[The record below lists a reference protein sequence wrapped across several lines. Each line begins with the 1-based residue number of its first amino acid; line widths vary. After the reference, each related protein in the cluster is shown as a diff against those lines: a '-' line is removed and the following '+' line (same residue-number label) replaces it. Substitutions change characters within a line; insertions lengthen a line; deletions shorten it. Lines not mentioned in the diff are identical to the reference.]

1 MKVKLLLTAI
11 TLSCLAID
19 VLAQV
24 SISGKI
30 VSADTN
36 EPVVG
41 ANIRI
46 DQSLSGCTTNGKGE
60 FNINNLPDGKHVL
73 RITHVSYTPKSVTT
87 KGGEKNLLIKLQD
100 SFTNIGQVVV
110 TGTGTH
116 HRMTDSPVPV
126 SVITAKDLSNAS
138 VTSLDE
144 ALQKLTPSFSSM
156 TNGMGTTLSLNG
168 LPDDY
173 FIFLENGKR
182 LYGDD
187 TYARINVAKIKRIEI
202 LNGASSALYGTNAI
216 GGVINI
222 ITDDAKNAINVSSDT
237 RYASKGRFTQSVNA
251 DVNTGKF
258 GSYTSYRR
266 QQAEGWQLNPYEE
279 NSKTHELEETGKVAS
294 TGFYANTVNQKF
306 TFDATDKLSFYARGG
321 YYDNKTRR
329 PYEAYDYNI
338 LHETFNYGIGTQYMI
353 SKGNYITAD
362 YYADH
367 FSSSYCFF
375 KDNKTYNGKA
385 GEEQV
390 RKRTRNHNLSIKG
403 IFKLGGRHKL
413 SVGTEYI
420 VDVLKSQTDN
430 IAKED
435 AYTLALFAQDEIKLL
450 RNLQAL
456 IGVRYIYHENFKN
469 HATPN
474 VALMYKPGKF
484 NFRASYAAGFRTPT
498 LSELYATDIAKKND
512 RLTIGNLDLKPEKND
527 YFSLSAE
534 YVHERF
540 SVSVNAFYNNIRD
553 MIDYNTIATGDK
565 AMEQYGHK
573 EVRQRDNIAE
583 AKVYGINVSA
593 NAYLGAGFNLS
604 GGYTHLNT
612 QDVELEQ
619 PIDKSIKNAYNI
631 NAQWAHSWKIYR
643 LNINLNG
650 RINSKRFS
658 KSYGY
663 APDYQLWDLNT
674 RHSFNLKSVIIKP
687 GCGIE
692 NLFDYTD
699 DRPYNS
705 NYATLTPGR
714 SFYISL
720 SLKFKS

>member
-46 DQSLSGCTTNGKGE
+46 DQSLSGCTTNDKGE
-60 FNINNLPDGKHVL
+60 FSISNLPDGKHVL
-73 RITHVSYTPKSVTT
+73 RITHVSYTPKSITT

-222 ITDDAKNAINVSSDT
+222 ITDDVKNAINVSSDT
-237 RYASKGRFTQSVNA
+237 RYASKGRFTQSVNI

-279 NSKTHELEETGKVAS
+279 NSKTHELEKTGKVAS

-338 LHETFNYGIGTQYMI
+338 LHETFNYGIGAQYMI
-353 SKGNYITAD
+353 NKGNYITAD
-362 YYADH
+362 CYADH

-403 IFKLGGRHKL
+403 IFKLGNRHKL

-512 RLTIGNLDLKPEKND
+512 RLTIGNLDLKPEKNN

-573 EVRQRDNIAE
+573 EVRQRDNITE
-583 AKVYGINVSA
+583 AKVHGINVSA

-663 APDYQLWDLNT
+663 APEYQLWDLNT
-674 RHSFNLKSVIIKP
+674 RHSFNLKSVIIEP
-687 GCGIE
+687 GCGME
-692 NLFDYTD
+692 NLFDYMD

>member
-1 MKVKLLLTAI
+1 MKVKVLLTAVL
-11 TLSCLAID
+11 LSCPVMDA
-19 VLAQV
+19 VAQV

-30 VSADTN
+30 VSADTD
-36 EPVVG
+36 EPVAG
-41 ANIRI
+41 AHIRI

-60 FNINNLPDGKHVL
+60 FAIDNLPEGKHVL
-73 RITHVSYTPKSVTT
+73 RITHVSYTPQSVTT
-87 KGGEKNLLIKLQD
+87 NGSEKNLLIKLQD
-100 SFTNIGQVVV
+100 SFTHIGQVVV

-116 HRMTDSPVPV
+116 RRMTDSPVPV
-126 SVITAKDLSNAS
+126 SVITSQDLSNAG

-182 LYGDD
+182 LYGDN

-222 ITDDAKNAINVSSDT
+222 ITDDTPDGLLVSGDT
-237 RYASKGRFTQSVNA
+237 RYADKGRFTQSVHA
-251 DVNTGKF
+251 DVHAGKF

-266 QQAEGWQLNPYEE
+266 QQAEGWQLSPYEE
-279 NSKTHELEETGKVAS
+279 NAKTHELEETGKVAS
-294 TGFYANTVNQKF
+294 TGFYANTVSQKF
-306 TFDATDKLSFYARGG
+306 TFDAGRKLSFYARGG
-321 YYDNKTRR
+321 FYDNKTRR
-329 PYEAYDYNI
+329 PYEAYDYDI
-338 LHETFNYGIGTQYMI
+338 LHQTFHYGTGAKYLIG
-353 SKGNYITAD
+353 KGNYITAD

-390 RKRTRNHNLSIKG
+390 RKRTRTHNLSVKG
-403 IFKLGGRHKL
+403 IFKPGERHKF
-413 SVGTEYI
+413 SAGAEYI

-430 IAKED
+430 IAKES
-435 AYTLALFAQDEIKLL
+435 AYTLALFAQDEIRLPG
-450 RNLQAL
+450 NLQAL
-456 IGVRYIYHENFKN
+456 IGIRYTYHEHFKH

-498 LSELYATDIAKKND
+498 LSELHATDIAKKND

-527 YFSLSAE
+527 YFSLNAT

-540 SVSVNAFYNNIRD
+540 SVSVHTFYNKIRD
-553 MIDYNTIATGDK
+553 MIDYHTIAEGDE

-573 EVRQRDNIAE
+573 EVRRRENIAA
-583 AKVYGINVSA
+583 AKVCGINVSA
-593 NAYLGAGFNLS
+593 NAYLGAGFHLS
-604 GGYTHLNT
+604 GGYTHLDT
-612 QDVELEQ
+612 RDVQLKQ
-619 PIDKSIKNAYNI
+619 PIDKSIKNAYNV
-631 NAQWAHSWKIYR
+631 NARWGRSWKAYR
-643 LNINLNG
+643 LNITLNG
-650 RINSKRFS
+650 RINGKRFS

-674 RHSFNLKSVIIKP
+674 RHSFNLKSVLIEP

>member
-46 DQSLSGCTTNGKGE
+46 DQSLSGCTTNDKGE
-60 FNINNLPDGKHVL
+60 FSISNLPDGKHVL
-73 RITHVSYTPKSVTT
+73 RITHVSYTPKSITT

-222 ITDDAKNAINVSSDT
+222 ITDDVKNAINVSSDT
-237 RYASKGRFTQSVNA
+237 RYASKGRFTQSVNI

-338 LHETFNYGIGTQYMI
+338 LHETFNYGIGAQYMI
-353 SKGNYITAD
+353 NKGNYITAD
-362 YYADH
+362 CYADH

-403 IFKLGGRHKL
+403 IFKLGNRHKL

-512 RLTIGNLDLKPEKND
+512 RLTIGNLDLKPEKNN

-583 AKVYGINVSA
+583 AKVHGINVSA

-650 RINSKRFS
+650 RFNSKYNPQIQISAESETKRSIFREKDKTKRSKKESAQHS
-658 KSYGY
+658 KSR
-663 APDYQLWDLNT
+663 NK
-674 RHSFNLKSVIIKP
+674 SFVMTSVSA
-687 GCGIE
+687 
-692 NLFDYTD
+692 L
-699 DRPYNS
+699 
-705 NYATLTPGR
+705 
-714 SFYISL
+714 
-720 SLKFKS
+720 

>member
-36 EPVVG
+36 EPIVG

-60 FNINNLPDGKHVL
+60 FSISNLPDGKHVL
-73 RITHVSYTPKSVTT
+73 RITHVSYTPKSITT

-237 RYASKGRFTQSVNA
+237 RYASKGRFTQSVNI

-294 TGFYANTVNQKF
+294 Y
-306 TFDATDKLSFYARGG
+306 RR

-338 LHETFNYGIGTQYMI
+338 LHETFNYGIGAQYMI
-353 SKGNYITAD
+353 NKGNYITAD
-362 YYADH
+362 CYADH

-403 IFKLGGRHKL
+403 IFKLGNRHKL

-512 RLTIGNLDLKPEKND
+512 RLMFI
-527 YFSLSAE
+527 FSTT
-534 YVHERF
+534 
-540 SVSVNAFYNNIRD
+540 D
-553 MIDYNTIATGDK
+553 MIF
-565 AMEQYGHK
+565 
-573 EVRQRDNIAE
+573 RQRQQIR
-583 AKVYGINVSA
+583 
-593 NAYLGAGFNLS
+593 S
-604 GGYTHLNT
+604 GWGN
-612 QDVELEQ
+612 Q
-619 PIDKSIKNAYNI
+619 NN
-631 NAQWAHSWKIYR
+631 R
-643 LNINLNG
+643 
-650 RINSKRFS
+650 
-658 KSYGY
+658 
-663 APDYQLWDLNT
+663 
-674 RHSFNLKSVIIKP
+674 
-687 GCGIE
+687 
-692 NLFDYTD
+692 
-699 DRPYNS
+699 
-705 NYATLTPGR
+705 
-714 SFYISL
+714 
-720 SLKFKS
+720 

>member
-36 EPVVG
+36 EPIVG

-60 FNINNLPDGKHVL
+60 FSISNLPDGKHVL
-73 RITHVSYTPKSVTT
+73 RITHVSYTPKSITT

-187 TYARINVAKIKRIEI
+187 TYPRINVAKIKRIEI

-237 RYASKGRFTQSVNA
+237 RYASKGRFTQSVNI

-338 LHETFNYGIGTQYMI
+338 LHETFNYGIGAQYMI
-353 SKGNYITAD
+353 NKGNYITAD
-362 YYADH
+362 CYADH

-403 IFKLGGRHKL
+403 IFKL
-413 SVGTEYI
+413 T
-420 VDVLKSQTDN
+420 
-430 IAKED
+430 
-435 AYTLALFAQDEIKLL
+435 
-450 RNLQAL
+450 
-456 IGVRYIYHENFKN
+456 
-469 HATPN
+469 
-474 VALMYKPGKF
+474 
-484 NFRASYAAGFRTPT
+484 
-498 LSELYATDIAKKND
+498 
-512 RLTIGNLDLKPEKND
+512 
-527 YFSLSAE
+527 
-534 YVHERF
+534 
-540 SVSVNAFYNNIRD
+540 
-553 MIDYNTIATGDK
+553 
-565 AMEQYGHK
+565 
-573 EVRQRDNIAE
+573 
-583 AKVYGINVSA
+583 
-593 NAYLGAGFNLS
+593 
-604 GGYTHLNT
+604 
-612 QDVELEQ
+612 
-619 PIDKSIKNAYNI
+619 
-631 NAQWAHSWKIYR
+631 
-643 LNINLNG
+643 
-650 RINSKRFS
+650 
-658 KSYGY
+658 
-663 APDYQLWDLNT
+663 
-674 RHSFNLKSVIIKP
+674 
-687 GCGIE
+687 
-692 NLFDYTD
+692 
-699 DRPYNS
+699 
-705 NYATLTPGR
+705 
-714 SFYISL
+714 
-720 SLKFKS
+720 

>member
-36 EPVVG
+36 EPIVG

-60 FNINNLPDGKHVL
+60 FSISNLPDGKHVL
-73 RITHVSYTPKSVTT
+73 RITHVSYTPKSITT

-237 RYASKGRFTQSVNA
+237 RYASKGRFTQSVNI

-338 LHETFNYGIGTQYMI
+338 LHETFNYGIGAQYMI
-353 SKGNYITAD
+353 NKGNYITAD
-362 YYADH
+362 CYADH

-403 IFKLGGRHKL
+403 IFKLGNRHKL

-512 RLTIGNLDLKPEKND
+512 RLTIGNLDLKPEKNN

-583 AKVYGINVSA
+583 AKVHGINVSA

-650 RINSKRFS
+650 VSIVGFKHTPFFQLKICNPRTRIRHGKPVRL
-658 KSYGY
+658 YG
-663 APDYQLWDLNT
+663 
-674 RHSFNLKSVIIKP
+674 
-687 GCGIE
+687 
-692 NLFDYTD
+692 
-699 DRPYNS
+699 
-705 NYATLTPGR
+705 
-714 SFYISL
+714 
-720 SLKFKS
+720 

>member
-1 MKVKLLLTAI
+1 MKVKFLLTAI
-11 TLSCLAID
+11 TFSCLAID

-24 SISGKI
+24 NISGKI

-60 FNINNLPDGKHVL
+60 FSISNLPNGQHVL
-73 RITHVSYTPKSVTT
+73 RVTHVSYAPKSYTT
-87 KGGEKNLLIKLQD
+87 KDNEKSILIKLQD

-126 SVITAKDLSNAS
+126 SVITAKELSNAS
-138 VTSLDE
+138 VSSLDE

-168 LPDDY
+168 LSDDY

-187 TYARINVAKIKRIEI
+187 TYSRINVSKIKRIEI

-222 ITDDAKNAINVSSDT
+222 ITDDAKNAINISSDT
-237 RYASKGRFTQSVNA
+237 RYADKGRFTQSVNA
-251 DVNTGKF
+251 DINTGKF

-338 LHETFNYGIGTQYMI
+338 LHETFNYGVGTQYMI
-353 SKGNYITAD
+353 SHGNYITAD

-385 GEEQV
+385 GDEQV
-390 RKRTRNHNLSIKG
+390 RKRTRNHNLNVKG
-403 IFKLGGRHKL
+403 IFKLNDNHKL

-430 IAKED
+430 IEKED
-435 AYTLALFAQDEIKLL
+435 AYTLAVFAQDEIKILH
-450 RNLQAL
+450 NLQAL

-474 VALMYKPGKF
+474 AALMYKVGKF

-512 RLTIGNLDLKPEKND
+512 RLTIGNLGLKPEKNN
-527 YFSLSAE
+527 YFSLNAE

-553 MIDYNTIATGDK
+553 MIDFNTIATGDE
-565 AMEQYGHK
+565 AMEKYGHE

-583 AKVYGINVSA
+583 AKVYGINVAA
-593 NAYLGAGFNLS
+593 NAYLGSGFNLS
-604 GGYTHLNT
+604 TGYTHLDT
-612 QDVELEQ
+612 EDVVTAR

-631 NAQWAHSWKIYR
+631 NTQWEHSWKDYR
-643 LNINLNG
+643 LNVNLNG

-663 APDYQLWDLNT
+663 APHYQLWDLNT
-674 RHSFNLKSVIIKP
+674 RHTINLKSIILEP

-692 NLFDYTD
+692 NIFDYTD

-720 SLKFKS
+720 SLKFKN

>member
-1 MKVKLLLTAI
+1 M
-11 TLSCLAID
+11 
-19 VLAQV
+19 
-24 SISGKI
+24 
-30 VSADTN
+30 
-36 EPVVG
+36 
-41 ANIRI
+41 
-46 DQSLSGCTTNGKGE
+46 
-60 FNINNLPDGKHVL
+60 
-73 RITHVSYTPKSVTT
+73 
-87 KGGEKNLLIKLQD
+87 
-100 SFTNIGQVVV
+100 
-110 TGTGTH
+110 
-116 HRMTDSPVPV
+116 
-126 SVITAKDLSNAS
+126 
-138 VTSLDE
+138 
-144 ALQKLTPSFSSM
+144 
-156 TNGMGTTLSLNG
+156 
-168 LPDDY
+168 
-173 FIFLENGKR
+173 
-182 LYGDD
+182 
-187 TYARINVAKIKRIEI
+187 
-202 LNGASSALYGTNAI
+202 NGASSALYGTNAI

-674 RHSFNLKSVIIKP
+674 RHSFNLKSVIIEP

>member
-11 TLSCLAID
+11 ACGCLAID
-19 VLAQV
+19 ALAQT
-24 SISGKI
+24 SIRGKI
-30 VSADTN
+30 VSADTDT
-36 EPVVG
+36 PVVG

-60 FNINNLPDGKHVL
+60 FNIHNLTAGKHVL
-73 RITHVSYTPKSVTT
+73 RITHVSYSPKSVTT
-87 KGGEKNLLIKLQD
+87 HTGEKDLVIKLQD

-156 TNGMGTTLSLNG
+156 TNGMGTTLTLNG

-187 TYARINVAKIKRIEI
+187 TYSRINVSKIKRIEI

-222 ITDDAKNAINVSSDT
+222 ITDETQNAVNISSET
-237 RYASKGRFTQSVNA
+237 RYADKGRFTQSVNA
-251 DVNTGKF
+251 DIHTGKF

-266 QQAEGWQLNPYEE
+266 RQAEGWQLHPYEE
-279 NSKTHELEETGKVAS
+279 NSKTHELEETAKVAS
-294 TGFYANTVNQKF
+294 TGFYSNTVSQKF
-306 TFDATDKLSFYARGG
+306 TFDATDKLSFYAQGS

-329 PYEAYDYNI
+329 PYEAYSYNM
-338 LHETFNYGIGTQYMI
+338 LHETFNYGVGTQYMI

-362 YYADH
+362 YYTDH
-367 FSSSYCFF
+367 FTSSYCFMKDSK
-375 KDNKTYNGKA
+375 KDNALA
-385 GEEQV
+385 GDEQV
-390 RKRTRNHNLSIKG
+390 RKRTRNHNLSVKG
-403 IFKLGGRHKL
+403 IFKLNDYHKL
-413 SVGTEYI
+413 SIGTEYI
-420 VDVLKSQTDN
+420 TDVLKSQTDN
-430 IAKED
+430 IEKEA
-435 AYTLALFAQDEIKLL
+435 AYTLALFAQDEIKIIK
-450 RNLQAL
+450 NLQAL
-456 IGVRYIYHENFKN
+456 IGVRYVYHENFKH

-474 VALMYKPGKF
+474 VALMYKPGQF
-484 NFRASYAAGFRTPT
+484 SFRASYATGFRTPT
-498 LSELYATDIAKKND
+498 LSELYATDVAKSAD
-512 RLTIGNLDLKPEKND
+512 RLTIGNLALKPEKNN
-527 YFSLSAE
+527 YFSLNAA
-534 YVHERF
+534 YVHRRF
-540 SVSVNAFYNNIRD
+540 SLSVNAFYNAIRD
-553 MIDYNTIATGDK
+553 MIDYNTIAKGDE

-573 EVRQRDNIAE
+573 EVRRRDNVAQARI
-583 AKVYGINVSA
+583 YGINVAA
-593 NAYLGAGFNLS
+593 NAYLGAGFNLNA
-604 GGYTHLNT
+604 GYTHLNT
-612 QDVELEQ
+612 KDEHLQQ

-631 NAQWAHSWKIYR
+631 NAQWSHSWSLYR
-643 LNINLNG
+643 LHINMNG

-663 APDYQLWDLNT
+663 APNYQLWDLNT
-674 RHSFNLKSVIIKP
+674 RHTIHLKSVIIEP

-692 NLFDYTD
+692 NIFDYTD

-714 SFYISL
+714 SFYVSL
-720 SLKFKS
+720 SLKFKG

>member
-11 TLSCLAID
+11 ACSCFAMNA
-19 VLAQV
+19 LAQT
-24 SISGKI
+24 SIKGRI
-30 VSADTN
+30 VSADTE

-41 ANIRI
+41 ANIRV

-60 FNINNLPDGKHVL
+60 FNITNLADGKHVL
-73 RITHVSYTPKSVTT
+73 RITHVSYSPKSITA
-87 KGGEKNLLIKLQD
+87 KAGEKDLLIKLQD

-168 LPDDY
+168 LPEDY

-187 TYARINVAKIKRIEI
+187 TYSRINVSKIKRIEI
-202 LNGASSALYGTNAI
+202 LNGASSSLYGTNAI

-251 DVNTGKF
+251 DINTGKF

-329 PYEAYDYNI
+329 PYEAYDYNL
-338 LHETFNYGIGTQYMI
+338 LHETFNYGVGTQYMI

-375 KDNKTYNGKA
+375 KDNKTYHAKPGD
-385 GEEQV
+385 EQV
-390 RKRTRNHNLSIKG
+390 RKRTRNHNLNVKG
-403 IFKLGGRHKL
+403 IFKLNEQHKL
-413 SVGTEYI
+413 SVGTEYL

-430 IAKED
+430 IEKED
-435 AYTLALFAQDEIKLL
+435 AYTLALFAQDEIKIL

-456 IGVRYIYHENFKN
+456 IGVRYIYHETFKN
-469 HATPN
+469 YATPN
-474 VALMYKPGKF
+474 VAVMYKPGKF

-498 LSELYATDIAKKND
+498 LSEIYATNTSKKD
-512 RLTIGNLDLKPEKND
+512 VLTLGNLDIKPEKNN
-527 YFSLSAE
+527 YFSLNAE

-540 SVSVNAFYNNIRD
+540 SISVNAFYNHIRD
-553 MIDYNTIATGDK
+553 MIDYNLLATGDEAIK
-565 AMEQYGHK
+565 EYGHQT
-573 EVRQRDNIAE
+573 VQQRDNIAK
-583 AKVYGINVSA
+583 AKVYGINVAA

-604 GGYTHLNT
+604 AGYTHLDTKDDTSNK
-612 QDVELEQ
+612 
-619 PIDKSIKNAYNI
+619 PIDKSIKNAYNV
-631 NAQWAHSWKIYR
+631 NAQWAHSWKVYR
-643 LNINLNG
+643 LNVNLNG

-658 KSYGY
+658 KKYGY

-674 RHSFNLKSVIIKP
+674 RHTINLRSVIIEP

-692 NLFDYTD
+692 NIFNYTD

-705 NYATLTPGR
+705 NYATLTPGC

-720 SLKFKS
+720 SLRFKG